1 MKSLKQQK
9 AFKESME
16 NGGNITE
23 AMRVAGYKESTINNP
38 SNLTA
43 SKSWEELLEEH
54 LPDSLLADTIEEGLK
69 ATKPIS
75 ARIIMQKGKNDLG
88 SQDAWSKTDD
98 FIEVE
103 DYAVRHKYVETA
115 LKIKGKIPELGD
127 KENPL
132 NAAIKV
138 TIQDYG
144 AKDNPTTKATGSPE
158 NE

>member
-1 MKSLKQQK
+1 
-9 AFKESME
+9 
-16 NGGNITE
+16 
-23 AMRVAGYKESTINNP
+23 
-38 SNLTA
+38 
-43 SKSWEELLEEH
+43 
-54 LPDSLLADTIEEGLK
+54 
-69 ATKPIS
+69 
-75 ARIIMQKGKNDLG
+75 MQKGKNDLG